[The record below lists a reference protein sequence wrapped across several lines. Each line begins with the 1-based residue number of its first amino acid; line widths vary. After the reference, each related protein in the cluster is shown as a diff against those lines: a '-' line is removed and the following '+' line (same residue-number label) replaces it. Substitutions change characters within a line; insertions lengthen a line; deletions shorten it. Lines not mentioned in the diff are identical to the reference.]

1 MNLNNFTEEMVKKSL
16 TILKNNPE
24 IEKKLISEIEGKE
37 FESNEEKASHI
48 LDLFFAEDEIRPEI
62 LLAENNL
69 AKKFL
74 KNLEEIKAF
83 LKKLNE
89 YQYHEQLA
97 LSEEVNLMSDLDK
110 LYPLNKAMKV
120 DPTAIKSFS
129 ESLST
134 DDFELGEDLD
144 LQKYDYNKDLILEDV
159 EAEDVEVKLDF
170 YKKLE
175 EAEMKTE
182 AAIVKQIEEMNRKS
196 YLDKQLE
203 NYLSK
208 YEIRH
213 QDVNELNAEAGVDL
227 PYKATYYSNGVS
239 RMKVFKKEK
248 NESPNYVSMSK
259 DPQTKDL
266 VTALL
271 MVSPKNIASF
281 PIDQDGKSINLL
293 VSALAEIKEKDL
305 FDLSELTVSANVDQ
319 RVHNLVAHAKNEN
332 VIAFGV
338 ENSPEKLIQKQ
349 QQKEV
354 LKEQNRQ
361 VERQQQQASQPD
373 ASHFNHPQE
382 PIPSESVN
390 DFEKYA
396 NQEQDFSI
404 DDMDLEDS
412 PLENSLSQSIT
423 KNTGIADEI
432 GVFNKKVLE
441 AEQNGE
447 ETNKVEKE
455 SEEPVQEVESQKST
469 QEIESQEQEDLNE
482 PSFEVDDDYP
492 MSDFSDDN
500 GFDSMDFDNM
510 NFDNMEPPQFEQ
522 IPSEAYEH
530 ELMELPE
537 GFDDDFNMQDFND
550 FNTAEL
556 QSEKP
561 KSNNRPKNK

>member
-16 TILKNNPE
+16 TVLKSNPE
-24 IEKKLISEIEGKE
+24 IEKKLISEIENKE
-37 FESNEEKASHI
+37 FETKEEKASHI
-48 LDLFFAEDEIRPEI
+48 LELFFAEDEIRPEI
-62 LLAENNL
+62 LLEETDL

-74 KNLEEIKAF
+74 EDLEEIKAF
-83 LKKLNE
+83 IKKLNE

-97 LSEEVNLMSDLDK
+97 LSEEVNLMPDPDK

-144 LQKYDYNKDLILEDV
+144 LQKYDYNNNLILEDIDV
-159 EAEDVEVKLDF
+159 EDVEVKLDF

-182 AAIVKQIEEMNRKS
+182 AAIVKQIEEINRKS

-213 QDVNELNAEAGVDL
+213 QDLNEVNAEAGVDL

-248 NESPNYVSMSK
+248 DESPNYVSMSK

-266 VTALL
+266 VTALML
-271 MVSPKNIASF
+271 VSPKNIASF

-332 VIAFGV
+332 VIAFGI
-338 ENSPEKLIQKQ
+338 EDSPEKLIQEQ
-349 QQKEV
+349 QQKEI

-361 VERQQQQASQPD
+361 AENQQQTTTTQPEASSF
-373 ASHFNHPQE
+373 AHPQE
-382 PIPSESVN
+382 PMPSESVN
-390 DFEKYA
+390 DFEKYV

-404 DDMDLEDS
+404 DDMDLEDG

-441 AEQNGE
+441 AEKNSE
-447 ETNKVEKE
+447 ETNTVEKE
-455 SEEPVQEVESQKST
+455 SEESVQEVENQEST
-469 QEIESQEQEDLNE
+469 QEMNSQEQEEVNE
-482 PSFEVDDDYP
+482 PAFNVDDDYP
-492 MSDFSDDN
+492 MPDFSIDDN
-500 GFDSMDFDNM
+500 EFDNM
-510 NFDNMEPPQFEQ
+510 DFDNMEPPQFDQ
-522 IPSEAYEH
+522 IPDHAYDN

-537 GFDDDFNMQDFND
+537 GFEDDFEMPEFNE
-550 FNTAEL
+550 FNPDEL

-561 KSNNRPKNK
+561 KNSNRPKNKQ

>member
-1 MNLNNFTEEMVKKSL
+1 
-16 TILKNNPE
+16 
-24 IEKKLISEIEGKE
+24 
-37 FESNEEKASHI
+37 
-48 LDLFFAEDEIRPEI
+48 
-62 LLAENNL
+62 
-69 AKKFL
+69 
-74 KNLEEIKAF
+74 
-83 LKKLNE
+83 
-89 YQYHEQLA
+89 
-97 LSEEVNLMSDLDK
+97 
-110 LYPLNKAMKV
+110 
-120 DPTAIKSFS
+120 
-129 ESLST
+129 
-134 DDFELGEDLD
+134 
-144 LQKYDYNKDLILEDV
+144 
-159 EAEDVEVKLDF
+159 
-170 YKKLE
+170 
-175 EAEMKTE
+175 
-182 AAIVKQIEEMNRKS
+182 MNRKS

-213 QDVNELNAEAGVDL
+213 QDLNEVNAEAGVDL
-227 PYKATYYSNGVS
+227 PHKATYYSQGVS
-239 RMKVFKKEK
+239 RMKVFKKAK

-332 VIAFGV
+332 VIAFGI
-338 ENSPEKLIQKQ
+338 ENSPEKLIQEQ

-361 VERQQQQASQPD
+361 AERQQQQAVQHE
-373 ASHFNHPQE
+373 ASSFTHPQE
-382 PIPSESVN
+382 PMPSESVN

-447 ETNKVEKE
+447 ETNTVEKE
-455 SEEPVQEVESQKST
+455 SEKPVQELESQDSN
-469 QEIESQEQEDLNE
+469 QEMNHQEQEDLNE

-492 MSDFSDDN
+492 MPDFSIDDN
-500 GFDSMDFDNM
+500 EFDNM
-510 NFDNMEPPQFEQ
+510 DFDNMEPPQFEQ
-522 IPSEAYEH
+522 IPDDAYDH

-537 GFDDDFNMQDFND
+537 GFDDDLDIPHFDDFNPD
-550 FNTAEL
+550 EL

>member
-16 TILKNNPE
+16 TVLKNNPE
-24 IEKKLISEIEGKE
+24 IEKKLISEIENKE
-37 FESNEEKASHI
+37 FESKEEKASHI
-48 LDLFFAEDEIRPEI
+48 LELFFAEDEIRPEI
-62 LLAENNL
+62 LLEETDL

-74 KNLEEIKAF
+74 EDLEEIKAF
-83 LKKLNE
+83 VKKLNE

-97 LSEEVNLMSDLDK
+97 LSEEVNLMPEPEK

-144 LQKYDYNKDLILEDV
+144 LQKYDYNNDLVLEDV
-159 EAEDVEVKLDF
+159 EVEDVEVKLDF

-213 QDVNELNAEAGVDL
+213 QDLNEVNAEAGVDL
-227 PYKATYYSNGVS
+227 PHKATYYSQGVS
-239 RMKVFKKEK
+239 RMKVFKKAK

-319 RVHNLVAHAKNEN
+319 RIHNLVAHAKNEN
-332 VIAFGV
+332 VIAFGI
-338 ENSPEKLIQKQ
+338 ENSPEKLIQEQ

-361 VERQQQQASQPD
+361 AERQKQQAVQPE
-373 ASHFNHPQE
+373 ASSFTHPQE
-382 PIPSESVN
+382 PMPSESVN

-447 ETNKVEKE
+447 ETNTVEKE
-455 SEEPVQEVESQKST
+455 SEKPVQEVESQDSN
-469 QEIESQEQEDLNE
+469 QEMNRQAQEDLNE

-492 MSDFSDDN
+492 MPDFSIDDN
-500 GFDSMDFDNM
+500 EFDNM
-510 NFDNMEPPQFEQ
+510 DFDNMEPPQFEQ
-522 IPSEAYEH
+522 IPDDAYDH

-537 GFDDDFNMQDFND
+537 GFDDDLGMPHFDDFNPD
-550 FNTAEL
+550 EL

>member
-16 TILKNNPE
+16 TVLKNNPE
-24 IEKKLISEIEGKE
+24 IEKKLISEIENKE
-37 FESNEEKASHI
+37 FESKEEKASHI
-48 LDLFFAEDEIRPEI
+48 LELFFAEDEIRPEI
-62 LLAENNL
+62 LLEETDL

-74 KNLEEIKAF
+74 EDLEEIKAF
-83 LKKLNE
+83 IKKLNE

-97 LSEEVNLMSDLDK
+97 LSEEVNLMPEPEK

-144 LQKYDYNKDLILEDV
+144 LQKYDYNNDLVLEDV

-213 QDVNELNAEAGVDL
+213 QDLNEVNAEAGVDL
-227 PYKATYYSNGVS
+227 PHKATYYSQGVS
-239 RMKVFKKEK
+239 RMKVFKKAK

-338 ENSPEKLIQKQ
+338 ENSPEKLIQEQ

-361 VERQQQQASQPD
+361 AERQQQQAVQHE
-373 ASHFNHPQE
+373 ASSFTHPQE
-382 PIPSESVN
+382 PMPSESVN

-447 ETNKVEKE
+447 ETNTVEKE
-455 SEEPVQEVESQKST
+455 SEKPVQELESQDSN
-469 QEIESQEQEDLNE
+469 QEMNHQEQEDLNE

-492 MSDFSDDN
+492 MPDFSIDDN
-500 GFDSMDFDNM
+500 EFDNM
-510 NFDNMEPPQFEQ
+510 DFDNMEPPQFEQ
-522 IPSEAYEH
+522 IPDDAYDH

-537 GFDDDFNMQDFND
+537 GFDDDLDIPHFDDFNPD
-550 FNTAEL
+550 EL